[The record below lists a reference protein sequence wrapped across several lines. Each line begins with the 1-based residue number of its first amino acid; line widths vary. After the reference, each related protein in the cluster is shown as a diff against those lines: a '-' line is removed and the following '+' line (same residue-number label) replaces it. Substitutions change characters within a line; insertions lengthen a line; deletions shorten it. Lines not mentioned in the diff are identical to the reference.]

1 MTINYPGPLWS
12 CPVYGA
18 SAGRQA
24 GREKEEEEEGER
36 GQGDCREKE
45 GERMVGDQPVSP
57 PQLLLRGWGAVLL
70 FQGLS
75 SVFSQIPDP
84 EVRA

>member
-1 MTINYPGPLWS
+1 M
-12 CPVYGA
+12 
-18 SAGRQA
+18 QA
-24 GREKEEEEEGER
+24 GAQADREKEEEAEEEGER
-36 GQGDCREKE
+36 GQGDRREKE
-45 GERMVGDQPVSP
+45 GERMAWVQPVSP
-57 PQLLLRGWGAVLL
+57 PQLLLRGWGAMLL